1 MSVSVILSCFAR
13 VQAVSVKSM
22 QWYGFTSVWA
32 TIELCVSF
40 GYMSDQVIRCI
51 YMKHLYQSDLRN
63 KSASWSRCCIL
74 VVRSLM
80 PPQVLCIVIVIW
92 LCWNILMS
100 MTNKTTC
107 ELLQCLL
114 QMMTSL
120 RGAIQQAVG
129 VFLLGSLIESSRFG
143 FAINEVLSE
152 VLLQC
157 KSYFR
162 TRVWKELNTTI

>member
-1 MSVSVILSCFAR
+1 
-13 VQAVSVKSM
+13 
-22 QWYGFTSVWA
+22 
-32 TIELCVSF
+32 
-40 GYMSDQVIRCI
+40 
-51 YMKHLYQSDLRN
+51 
-63 KSASWSRCCIL
+63 
-74 VVRSLM
+74 
-80 PPQVLCIVIVIW
+80 
-92 LCWNILMS
+92 MS
-100 MTNKTTC
+100 MTNKTTR

-114 QMMTSL
+114 QMTMSL

-129 VFLLGSLIESSRFG
+129 VFLLGSLIESSR

>member
-1 MSVSVILSCFAR
+1 MNIRDQLRLMTDWWHHNECRSVLS
-13 VQAVSVKSM
+13 
-22 QWYGFTSVWA
+22 WA
-32 TIELCVSF
+32 ALRECKHF

-51 YMKHLYQSDLRN
+51 YMKHLYQSDWRN
-63 KSASWSRCCIL
+63 KPASWSRCCVL
-74 VVRSLM
+74 VVRSLI

-129 VFLLGSLIESSRFG
+129 VFLLGSLRKASRF
-143 FAINEVLSE
+143 AIRKGLNEVLMQS
-152 VLLQC
+152 
-157 KSYFR
+157 KSYFH
-162 TRVWKELNTTI
+162 THVWKEM